1 MRRIV
6 VAEDDTEM
14 RRLVAE
20 ALRKDGHHVLEVADG
35 AGLLDVLTRVTG
47 ADSTDQ
53 AFDLV
58 VSDDR
63 MPVRGGLD
71 VLEQLA
77 TAQLRPPFIVMTAF
91 ANEDTRRRT
100 ERLGGKLLE
109 KPLML
114 SALREAVAGLLSDGH
129 CA

>member
-1 MRRIV
+1 MYRIV

-14 RRLVAE
+14 RRLVSE
-20 ALRKDGHHVLEVADG
+20 ALRKDGHEVLEVADG

-47 ADSTDQ
+47 ADAVHH

-63 MPVRGGLD
+63 MPIRGGLD

-77 TAQLRPPFIVMTAF
+77 TAQLRPAFIVMTAF

-100 ERLGGKLLE
+100 ERLGGTLLE

-114 SALREAVAGLLSDGH
+114 NALREAVAGLLQR
-129 CA
+129 ATL